1 MGHYTMIK
9 MSVLPKYITIL
20 DVYAPSS
27 TASKSGGQIDRRE
40 RDIST
45 VKVGNFYISYQYC

>member
-9 MSVLPKYITIL
+9 MSVLQKYITIL
-20 DVYAPSS
+20 NVYAPGS
-27 TASKSGGQIDRRE
+27 TASKQEAKLIGE